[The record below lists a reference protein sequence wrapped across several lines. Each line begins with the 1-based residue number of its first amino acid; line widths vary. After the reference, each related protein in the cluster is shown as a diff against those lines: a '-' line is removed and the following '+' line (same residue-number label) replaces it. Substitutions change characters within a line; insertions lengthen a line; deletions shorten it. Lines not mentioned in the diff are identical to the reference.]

1 MPFIDTL
8 LNQLTLDEKLAQIG
22 SCLMNELQ
30 TGSKLDDSKLETKLR
45 NGIGQVGRVGGDSDL
60 DPRGVARAANT
71 IQHFLLGH
79 TRMKIPAIIH
89 EECCCGAMMAGGTV
103 FPQMLGLASTFQPEL
118 AEAMTTAIRKQLR
131 AAGAQQALAPVL
143 DVARDARWGRCEETF
158 GEDPTL
164 VSHFGI
170 AYVRGL
176 QGKDMKQ
183 GIMATGK
190 HFVGH
195 SASQGGLNCGPVH
208 VGQRELFDVYLAPFQ
223 AVIQEA
229 GLVSMMNA
237 YHELDGEVVAGSH
250 HILTELLRD
259 ILGFDGVVVS
269 DYQAIE
275 MIQNY
280 HHLTDQPGT
289 AAKMALHAGI
299 DVELPTANYYDAP
312 LRAALE
318 AGDISLEMVD
328 LAVHRHLERKIALGL
343 FENPYVD
350 EGGVVAVFETP
361 ENRSLARHIASQS
374 IVLLKND
381 GILPLRKDIAT
392 LVVIGPNA
400 DSERNLLGDYSY
412 QAMSDYY
419 YCMATEDSPWRVADP
434 GAIAQK
440 QVRVVSVLAGIRSSV
455 SPHTT
460 LIYRNGCETTG
471 NDESGFV
478 EAQAAAEKADAVVLV
493 LGDKSGLTR
502 DCTCGETRDSSDL
515 RLPGVQEKLA
525 EVIFA
530 TGKPVIVVLVN
541 GRPLAIPA
549 LVEKANAI
557 LEAWLPGEEGGAA
570 VADVLFGDHNP
581 GGKLAMTFPRSGG
594 QTPIFYNVKPSGM
607 RSNVYI
613 DYVNE
618 PVTPLYPFGHGLS
631 YTMFTYSN
639 FAIDR
644 QKVGKGET
652 VAVSCSVKNSGKVKG
667 EEVVQLYICDEYAS
681 LPRPVKELKGYCR
694 VALQSGESKR
704 ITFHLSVDLMA
715 FYDDDHNLI
724 LEPGM
729 IHVMLGSSNSDIRL
743 EGDFEI
749 SGTGKIP
756 VATRLFTCPV
766 EVL

>member
-1 MPFIDTL
+1 
-8 LNQLTLDEKLAQIG
+8 
-22 SCLMNELQ
+22 
-30 TGSKLDDSKLETKLR
+30 
-45 NGIGQVGRVGGDSDL
+45 
-60 DPRGVARAANT
+60 
-71 IQHFLLGH
+71 
-79 TRMKIPAIIH
+79 
-89 EECCCGAMMAGGTV
+89 
-103 FPQMLGLASTFQPEL
+103 
-118 AEAMTTAIRKQLR
+118 
-131 AAGAQQALAPVL
+131 
-143 DVARDARWGRCEETF
+143 
-158 GEDPTL
+158 
-164 VSHFGI
+164 
-170 AYVRGL
+170 
-176 QGKDMKQ
+176 
-183 GIMATGK
+183 
-190 HFVGH
+190 
-195 SASQGGLNCGPVH
+195 
-208 VGQRELFDVYLAPFQ
+208 
-223 AVIQEA
+223 
-229 GLVSMMNA
+229 
-237 YHELDGEVVAGSH
+237 
-250 HILTELLRD
+250 
-259 ILGFDGVVVS
+259 
-269 DYQAIE
+269 
-275 MIQNY
+275 
-280 HHLTDQPGT
+280 
-289 AAKMALHAGI
+289 
-299 DVELPTANYYDAP
+299 
-312 LRAALE
+312 
-318 AGDISLEMVD
+318 
-328 LAVHRHLERKIALGL
+328 
-343 FENPYVD
+343 
-350 EGGVVAVFETP
+350 
-361 ENRSLARHIASQS
+361 
-374 IVLLKND
+374 
-381 GILPLRKDIAT
+381 
-392 LVVIGPNA
+392 
-400 DSERNLLGDYSY
+400 
-412 QAMSDYY
+412 
-419 YCMATEDSPWRVADP
+419 
-434 GAIAQK
+434 
-440 QVRVVSVLAGIRSSV
+440 VVSVLAGIRSSV